1 MCSEANTQFNLVGV
15 FNMPNSK
22 QAKPVEIAVPTS
34 DTSKLETSEELVG
47 MVHALVNGET
57 IEERISNI
65 ESMDIGV
72 EVHDIKKQLTDD
84 SNDLENLRK
93 IVYELRGRLDA
104 VDDLTRQITYLNK
117 FVIHLDAEKSD
128 NEHEHDGE
136 AWFVD
141 HDHNDDYSSEDH
153 THEITLN

>member
-1 MCSEANTQFNLVGV
+1 
-15 FNMPNSK
+15 MPNSK

-72 EVHDIKKQLTDD
+72 EVHDIKKQL
-84 SNDLENLRK
+84 
-93 IVYELRGRLDA
+93 YELRGKLDA

-117 FVIHLDAEKSD
+117 FVISLDAEKAD
-128 NEHEHDGE
+128 NEHQHDE
-136 AWFVD
+136 DAWFVD
-141 HDHNDDYSSEDH
+141 HDHNDDYASDDH
-153 THEITLN
+153 EHEITLS